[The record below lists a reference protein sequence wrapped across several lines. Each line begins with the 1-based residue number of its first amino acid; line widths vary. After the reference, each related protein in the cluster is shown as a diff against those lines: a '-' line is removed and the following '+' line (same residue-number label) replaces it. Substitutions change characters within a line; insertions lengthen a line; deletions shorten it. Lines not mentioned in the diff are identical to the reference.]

1 MAFLAGDEEGCHSI
15 LHAVHHSYI
24 ENQNNEKKAGS
35 LGVNLWLIAVQLVD
49 KDEIKQAG

>member
-1 MAFLAGDEEGCHSI
+1 MWPLKQALCRGVAPSCMQCNKTKKN
-15 LHAVHHSYI
+15 LNI
-24 ENQNNEKKAGS
+24 EKNAGS